1 LSERW
6 VWVSTPSATF
16 ALCVRDGHVVDAPP
30 YGWSV
35 VRRLRTSDWRIIARW
50 LQQRGAVFA
59 ELDAWRDVEKL
70 PGFDITTKEP

>member
-1 LSERW
+1 
-6 VWVSTPSATF
+6 VSTPSATF

-59 ELDAWRDVEKL
+59 EL
-70 PGFDITTKEP
+70 PG